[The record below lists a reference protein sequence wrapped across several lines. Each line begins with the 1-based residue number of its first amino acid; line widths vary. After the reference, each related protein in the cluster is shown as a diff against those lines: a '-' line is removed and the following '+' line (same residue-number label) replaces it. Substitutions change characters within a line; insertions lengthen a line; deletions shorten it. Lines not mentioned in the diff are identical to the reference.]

1 MSFSQEDDYTF
12 TGPLKPRVSGG
23 VTFIGPDFFAED
35 EYGNLLSPI
44 ASVFPKFRTIITV
57 RGIHACHAS
66 MMIEFLRQ
74 EYSKRD
80 PGDLQHL
87 ESEIYQ
93 DAVALLLRSPL
104 ILVRSDPADMERVF
118 AADEILQSFLP
129 KERIQFTGLHI
140 PDVRKK
146 LRLRGESW
154 RISPPP
160 KSIPEICQY
169 IRSSKLQVITGLKVY
184 YNAPTGG
191 RFLTYNEFMRIRP
204 MLKDDPTEALAR
216 LKEMLNLFR
225 RVNNRG
231 SRELSFFL
239 PAGQELHFD
248 GLREL
253 ILFLEG
259 IPEKGIPENG
269 QTAEAEDRFDRF
281 AAQFANAAGP
291 ELVIDDE
298 NNPVWR
304 TTMFCRLYDI
314 NEQEMEEWS
323 LGLSTEFHLNV
334 KWLPGATVVSGEL
347 RFDAV
352 AARRVQGLISHFW
365 KKTGGFISINVGHV
379 EASQTR
385 RDISGEER
393 DVYLVV
399 MTTSDGQETIRLV
412 RLMKWDVI
420 HRFKMGIPL
429 DQAIEETI
437 YYRNYIFD
445 RLRAAAQLGFPIL
458 EYDEIRLDEELPGL
472 GKVPA
477 FFFDRQY
484 VTGIVTDKIPIS
496 FYKDREFITA
506 LAPLLGIAAAF
517 TLVLGRVSPRTGKIF
532 YDDGDELIQFDYN
545 ALPNR
550 LVIIETTGSF
560 TDWTTPLVRLLPQ
573 CLSRFRLH
581 LDKALDAR
589 VSLRVIHL
597 SISLF
602 AEALLNKIR
611 ETKRIAG
618 PPHYA
623 VHHLFQAKDP
633 ESGGIRHRWEG
644 ILARLAATDL
654 SELENYI
661 RTSPELDIKSE

>member
-1 MSFSQEDDYTF
+1 MSFFQEAYSF
-12 TGPLKPRVSGG
+12 TGSLKPRGIKG
-23 VTFIGPDFFAED
+23 FTFIGPDLFAED
-35 EYGNLLSPI
+35 EHGNLLSPI
-44 ASVFPKFRTIITV
+44 ASVFPKYRTIITV

-66 MMIEFLRQ
+66 IMIDFLKQECLEPDRQ
-74 EYSKRD
+74 E
-80 PGDLQHL
+80 LQRI
-87 ESEIYQ
+87 ESDIYQ
-93 DAVALLLRSPL
+93 DAVALLLRNHM

-118 AADEILQSFLP
+118 AADEILQAFFP

-140 PDVRKK
+140 PEVRKK

-160 KSIPEICQY
+160 KTIPEICQY
-169 IRSSKLQVITGLKVY
+169 IQSSKLQVITGLKVY

-204 MLKDDPTEALAR
+204 MLQDDRTEALAR
-216 LKEMLNLFR
+216 LKEMLNLFQ

-239 PAGQELHFD
+239 PAGKELYFD
-248 GLREL
+248 GLKDL
-253 ILFLEG
+253 VSFLETV
-259 IPEKGIPENG
+259 PETRHTG
-269 QTAEAEDRFDRF
+269 EAEYRFDRF
-281 AAQFANAAGP
+281 ASQFAGAAGP
-291 ELVIDDE
+291 ELLADDE

-334 KWLPGATVVSGEL
+334 KWLPGATVVEGRL
-347 RFDAV
+347 RPDPGAT
-352 AARRVQGLISHFW
+352 RRVQGLISHFW
-365 KKTGGFISINVGHV
+365 NKTGGFISINIGHV
-379 EASQTR
+379 EESQTR

-399 MTTSDGQETIRLV
+399 MTTSNGKESIRLV

-429 DQAIEETI
+429 EQAITETVH
-437 YYRNYIFD
+437 YRNYIFD

-458 EYDEIRLDEELPGL
+458 EYDEIRLEEELPGL

-484 VTGIVTDKIPIS
+484 VTGMVTDKIPAS
-496 FYKDREFITA
+496 FYTKQEFITA
-506 LAPLLGIAAAF
+506 LAPLLGEAAAF

-532 YDDGDELIQFDYN
+532 YDDGDELIQFDHN
-545 ALPNR
+545 SLPNR

-560 TDWTTPLVRLLPQ
+560 TDWTTPLISLLPQ

-581 LDKALDAR
+581 LDKALDGGVPLPVVR
-589 VSLRVIHL
+589 MCVSLY
-597 SISLF
+597 
-602 AEALLNKIR
+602 AKALTDKIR
-611 ETKRIAG
+611 DTKRMAG
-618 PPHYA
+618 PTKDTLK
-623 VHHLFQAKDP
+623 HLFQSRES
-633 ESGGIRHRWEG
+633 ESGGIRQRWEG
-644 ILARLAATDL
+644 ILARLEATEPGDL
-654 SELENYI
+654 EEYI
-661 RTSPELDIKSE
+661 RTAPELDIKPK